1 MAIITYSLK
10 SLTQKEKMKVI
21 YQLFGK
27 QKLKGIV
34 EQRDG
39 RKLGDGCFMIPIENL
54 EEVTRILKKY
64 NIKFQTLTVYEQTQN
79 R

>member
-1 MAIITYSLK
+1 
-10 SLTQKEKMKVI
+10 MKVI

-39 RKLGDGCFMIPIENL
+39 RKLGDGCFMIPIESL
-54 EEVTRILKKY
+54 EEVTRILKQYKVRF
-64 NIKFQTLTVYEQTQN
+64 KTLTVYEQIQN